1 MAIRY
6 EDKKYNT
13 ALWTLQEALK
23 KSKRQVEELEL
34 DINKVDKQVNV
45 PPICHK
51 REGAPLPLALKKI
64 RRRS

>member
-6 EDKKYNT
+6 EDKKYNA
-13 ALWTLQEALK
+13 ALGTLQKALK
-23 KSKRQVEELEL
+23 KIKRQVEELEL
-34 DINKVDKQVNV
+34 DINKVDKQVNY

-51 REGAPLPLALKKI
+51 RESAPLPLALKRT